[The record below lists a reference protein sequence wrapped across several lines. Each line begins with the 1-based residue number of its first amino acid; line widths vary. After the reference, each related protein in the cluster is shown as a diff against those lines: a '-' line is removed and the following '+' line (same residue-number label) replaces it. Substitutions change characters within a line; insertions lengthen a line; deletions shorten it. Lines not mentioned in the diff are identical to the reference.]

1 MVMNSNNEVNKN
13 TVIRDT
19 RRLGTKIHSFIFEP
33 FRFRVISIFFIGFQ
47 LIIPALWIFY
57 IFINFIFLI
66 LMLDMKLRAPLR
78 IPKDLFVND
87 PTEYVDMKV
96 ADNKLFGLIK
106 KNKIIRKI
114 KKSAGILYLG
124 YYRGVRGH
132 NDSGKELWISN
143 SDART
148 HMFLAGTTGSGKS
161 ETLMGIFLNAILWGA
176 GACYGDG
183 KADSN
188 LGFCLW
194 SLARRFG
201 REDDFLVLNYLTG
214 GTDPFENIVKKEQ
227 GIFDSISHQ
236 SNSTNPFSDGSAD
249 FLIQLVSSLM
259 TKSTGDGA
267 QWQEKAI
274 TMISAIIRILAY
286 LRAKGEG
293 SISASIL
300 RDCLDLKTLAQIYKR
315 GLNGEFPED
324 AFAPIRNYFSSS
336 IPFNIE
342 LIDEPSKWDQEVLNQ
357 HGYLTAQFT
366 ALNMLVDT
374 YGFIFSD
381 RFGEV
386 DMLDVL
392 LNNRLLVVM
401 IPSLEKSG
409 TESAA
414 LGKLFISSIRLMMA
428 QNLGYK
434 LEGNKKD
441 VLDIKATNAPTPSV
455 IILDEIGYYFSLG
468 LAVMYAQARS
478 LGFMMIAAVQDVQAL
493 KRGEAAE
500 ESASLIAN
508 TKIKWSLALEDPEET
523 YELIKRAGGESYY
536 SILSGNEITDSGLY
550 TSYSQQTNVNYQK
563 QDRIELN
570 ELKSL
575 NAGEGIL
582 VFQDSVVPTNSFY
595 IDDKDKKSSK
605 LELRIN
611 RFIQVE
617 RPTLNAA
624 KRYGIDAISVKT
636 DNNYRN
642 ILNVIQ
648 QKGEIVAHIQDEL
661 LLHLLNVI
669 KNAKIKNTSKFY
681 SIEIGI
687 LMFECLSR
695 EIRKNVSLINNH
707 SYKNKLYNPENVDE
721 IDYDDL
727 PDPEDYND
735 E

>member
-1 MVMNSNNEVNKN
+1 MAINSNNEVSKNK
-13 TVIRDT
+13 VIKDT
-19 RRLGTKIHSFIFEP
+19 RSLGTKLHLFIFNP
-33 FRFRVISIFFIGFQ
+33 LKFKIIAIFFIGVQ
-47 LIIPALWIFY
+47 LIIPSLWPIWIF
-57 IFINFIFLI
+57 FNFILLV
-66 LMLDMKLRAPLR
+66 LMWDIKVKAPLR
-78 IPKDLFVND
+78 LPKDLKVND
-87 PTEYVDMKV
+87 STEYFDAKV
-96 ADNKLFGLIK
+96 SSNSLFGLIK
-106 KNKIIRKI
+106 RTRIVRTL
-114 KKSAGILYLG
+114 KKAAGILYLG
-124 YYRGVRGH
+124 YFRGTLD
-132 NDSGKELWISN
+132 NSETGKELWISN

-161 ETLMGIFLNAILWGA
+161 ETLIGIYANALLWGA

-214 GTDPFENIVKKEQ
+214 GTDPFENIVKKEK
-227 GIFDSISHQ
+227 GIYDSVSHQ

-293 SISASIL
+293 NISASIL
-300 RDCLDLKTLAQIYKR
+300 RDSLDLKSLAQIYKR

-324 AFAPIRNYFSSS
+324 AFAPIRNYFNSG
-336 IPFNIE
+336 IPFNLE
-342 LIDEPSKWDQEVLNQ
+342 LIDEPAKWDQEVLNQ

-381 RFGEV
+381 RYGEV

-401 IPSLEKSG
+401 IPSLEKSP

-428 QNLGYK
+428 QNLGYE
-434 LEGNKKD
+434 LEGYKSD
-441 VLDIKATNAPTPSV
+441 VLDVKATNSPTPSV
-455 IILDEIGYYFSLG
+455 IILDEIGYYYALG

-478 LGFMMIAAVQDVQAL
+478 LGFMMVAAAQDLQAL
-493 KRGEAAE
+493 KRGEAGE

-508 TKIKWSLALEDPEET
+508 TKIKWSLALEDPEDT
-523 YELIKRAGGESYY
+523 YELIKKAGGESYY
-536 SILSGNEITDSGLY
+536 SVLSGHEASDTGFY
-550 TSYSQQTNVNYQK
+550 TAYNQQTNINYQK

-570 ELKSL
+570 DLKSL

-605 LELRIN
+605 LPLRIN
-611 RFIQVE
+611 RFIQIE
-617 RPTLNAA
+617 RPMAKHL
-624 KRYGIDAISVKT
+624 KRYNLNDDLTSVNYKDILKILNT
-636 DNNYRN
+636 DNGLINDDIN
-642 ILNVIQ
+642 
-648 QKGEIVAHIQDEL
+648 DEL
-661 LLHLLNVI
+661 LDPLLNVLE
-669 KNAKIKNTSKFY
+669 KAKSQSSFF
-681 SIEIGI
+681 SIETGI
-687 LMFECLSR
+687 SMFVCLSQC
-695 EIRKNVSLINNH
+695 INKNKSLINGH
-707 SYKNKLYNPENVDE
+707 SIKKILYKTNDDSS
-721 IDYDDL
+721 IDYDSL
-727 PDPEDYND
+727 PEPPDY
-735 E
+735 EE

>member
-1 MVMNSNNEVNKN
+1 MAMNSNNEVNKEK
-13 TVIRDT
+13 VIKDT
-19 RRLGTKIHSFIFEP
+19 RSVGTKVYSFIFNP
-33 FRFRVISIFFIGFQ
+33 SRFKFIAISFICIQ
-47 LIIPALWIFY
+47 LIIPSLWPLWLLV
-57 IFINFIFLI
+57 NFIFLI
-66 LMLDMKLRAPLR
+66 LMWDIKLKAPLR
-78 IPKDLFVND
+78 LPKDLNVND
-87 PTEYVDMKV
+87 STEYYQAKV
-96 ADNKLFGLIK
+96 VSKSLFGLIK
-106 KNKIIRKI
+106 STKIVKRF
-114 KKSAGILYLG
+114 KKAAGILYLG
-124 YYRGVRGH
+124 FYRGSP
-132 NDSGKELWISN
+132 NNSDTGKELWISN

-161 ETLMGIFLNAILWGA
+161 ETLMGIYTNALLWGA

-214 GTDPFENIVKKEQ
+214 GTDPFENLVKKEK
-227 GIFDSISHQ
+227 GIYNSVSHQ

-259 TKSTGDGA
+259 TQASGDGA
-267 QWQEKAI
+267 QWQQKAI

-293 SISASIL
+293 NISASIL
-300 RDCLDLKTLAQIYKR
+300 RDTLDLKELVKIYKR

-324 AFAPIRNYFSSS
+324 AFAPIRNYFNSG
-336 IPFNIE
+336 IPFNLE

-381 RFGEV
+381 RYGEV

-401 IPSLEKSG
+401 IPSLEKSP

-428 QNLGYK
+428 QNLGYQ
-434 LEGNKKD
+434 LEGDKAN
-441 VLDIKATNAPTPSV
+441 VLDIKATNSPTPSV
-455 IILDEIGYYFSLG
+455 IILDEIGYYYALG

-478 LGFMMIAAVQDVQAL
+478 LGFMMVAAAQDLQAL
-493 KRGEAAE
+493 KRGEAGE

-508 TKIKWSLALEDPEET
+508 TKIKWSLALEDPEDT
-523 YELIKRAGGESYY
+523 YELMRKAGGESYY
-536 SILSGNEITDSGLY
+536 SVLSGHESTDAGLY
-550 TSYSQQTNVNYQK
+550 TAYSQQTNVNYQK

-570 ELKSL
+570 DLKSL

-582 VFQDSVVPTNSFY
+582 VFQDSIVPSSSFY

-605 LELRIN
+605 LPLRIN

-617 RPTLNAA
+617 RPMIKNLA
-624 KRYGIDAISVKT
+624 RYGIGEELKEIT
-636 DNNYRN
+636 NYKD
-642 ILNVIQ
+642 ILNVFNSEKRVI
-648 QKGEIVAHIQDEL
+648 EEDIDDEL
-661 LLHLLNVI
+661 LDPILNI
-669 KNAKIKNTSKFY
+669 LDKAKNQRTFY
-681 SIEIGI
+681 SIETGI
-687 LMFECLSR
+687 SMFECLSQR
-695 EIRKNVSLINNH
+695 INLNKELITGHSLKKIL
-707 SYKNKLYNPENVDE
+707 YKPNIDNDD
-721 IDYDDL
+721 IDYNSL
-727 PDPEDYND
+727 PEPEYD
-735 E
+735 EE

>member
-1 MVMNSNNEVNKN
+1 MAINSNNEVNKSK
-13 TVIRDT
+13 VIKDT
-19 RRLGTKIHSFIFEP
+19 RSMGSKLHSFIFDP
-33 FRFRVISIFFIGFQ
+33 FRFKIIALLFIVIQ
-47 LIIPALWIFY
+47 LVVPSLWPIWILF
-57 IFINFIFLI
+57 NFILLI
-66 LMLDMKLRAPLR
+66 LMWDIKIKAPLR
-78 IPKDLFVND
+78 LPKDLDVLD
-87 PTEYVDMKV
+87 STEYIETKV
-96 ADNKLFGLIK
+96 STSSFFGLSKKTQIIK
-106 KNKIIRKI
+106 KL
-114 KKSAGILYLG
+114 KKAAGILYLG
-124 YYRGVRGH
+124 YYRGIP
-132 NDSGKELWISN
+132 NNSETGKELWISN

-161 ETLMGIFLNAILWGA
+161 ETLISIYANALLWGA

-214 GTDPFENIVKKEQ
+214 GTDPFENLVKKEN
-227 GIFDSISHQ
+227 GIYDSISHQ

-249 FLIQLVSSLM
+249 FLIQLISSLM

-293 SISASIL
+293 NISASIL
-300 RDCLDLKTLAQIYKR
+300 RDSLDLKSLAKIYKR

-324 AFAPIRNYFSSS
+324 AFAPIRNYFNSG
-336 IPFNIE
+336 IPFNLE
-342 LIDEPSKWDQEVLNQ
+342 LIDEPAKWDQEVLNQ

-381 RFGEV
+381 RYGEV

-401 IPSLEKSG
+401 IPSLEKSP

-414 LGKLFISSIRLMMA
+414 LGKLFVSSIRLMMA

-434 LEGNKKD
+434 LEGYKSD
-441 VLDIKATNAPTPSV
+441 VLDTKATNSPTPSV
-455 IILDEIGYYFSLG
+455 IILDEIGYYYALG

-478 LGFMMIAAVQDVQAL
+478 LGFMMVAAAQDLQAL
-493 KRGEAAE
+493 KRGEAGE
-500 ESASLIAN
+500 ESSSLIAN
-508 TKIKWSLALEDPEET
+508 TKIKWSLALEDPEDT
-523 YELIKRAGGESYY
+523 YDLIRKAGGESYY
-536 SILSGNEITDSGLY
+536 SVLSGHEAADTGLY
-550 TSYSQQTNVNYQK
+550 TAYNQQTSVNYQK

-570 ELKSL
+570 DLKSL

-582 VFQDSVVPTNSFY
+582 IFQDSVVPSTSFY
-595 IDDKDKKSSK
+595 IPDSDKKSSK
-605 LELRIN
+605 LPLRIN

-617 RPTLNAA
+617 RPMFKLLKKYNLSNNFVTANYKDILKLLKSENGLLNDDINDEL
-624 KRYGIDAISVKT
+624 IDPVL
-636 DNNYRN
+636 N
-642 ILNVIQ
+642 ILEKTKAQ
-648 QKGEIVAHIQDEL
+648 SSL
-661 LLHLLNVI
+661 
-669 KNAKIKNTSKFY
+669 F
-681 SIEIGI
+681 SIEKGI
-687 LMFECLSR
+687 CMYTCLSQL
-695 EIRKNVSLINNH
+695 IDKNKNLINAH
-707 SYKNKLYNPENVDE
+707 YIKKVIYTSTDDDS
-721 IDYDDL
+721 IDYDSL
-727 PDPEDYND
+727 PEPVD
-735 E
+735 EE

>member
-1 MVMNSNNEVNKN
+1 MNNNEVNKN
-13 TVIRDT
+13 KVIRDT
-19 RRLGTKIHSFIFEP
+19 RTVGTKIYSFIFIP
-33 FRFRVISIFFIGFQ
+33 SNFRIIGSIFIGIQ
-47 LIIPALWIFY
+47 LVIPSLWPFWILL
-57 IFINFIFLI
+57 NFILLV
-66 LMLDMKLRAPLR
+66 LMWDIKIRAPLR
-78 IPKDLFVND
+78 LPKDLNVND
-87 PTEYVDMKV
+87 SSEYFYSKIPV
-96 ADNKLFGLIK
+96 NKLFGLIK
-106 KNKIIRKI
+106 SSKIVKTV

-124 YYRGVRGH
+124 FYRGSP
-132 NDSGKELWISN
+132 NNSDSGKELWISN

-148 HMFLAGTTGSGKS
+148 HMFLGGTTGSGKS
-161 ETLMGIFLNAILWGA
+161 ETLLGIYVNALLWGA

-188 LGFCLW
+188 LGFCCW

-214 GTDPFENIVKKEQ
+214 GTDPFENIVKKEK
-227 GIFDSISHQ
+227 GIYNSVSHQ

-259 TKSTGDGA
+259 PKASGESA

-293 SISASIL
+293 TISASIL
-300 RDCLDLKTLAQIYKR
+300 REALELKELVKIYKR
-315 GLNGEFPED
+315 GLSGEFPED
-324 AFAPIRNYFSSS
+324 AFAPISNYLNSG
-336 IPFNIE
+336 IPFNME

-366 ALNMLVDT
+366 ALGLLVDT

-381 RFGEV
+381 QYGEV

-401 IPSLEKSG
+401 IPSLEKSP

-434 LEGNKKD
+434 LEGDKSE
-441 VLDIKATNAPTPSV
+441 VLDIKATNSPTPSV
-455 IILDEIGYYFSLG
+455 IILDEIGYYYALG

-493 KRGEAAE
+493 KRGEAGE

-508 TKIKWSLALEDPEET
+508 TKIKWSLALEDPEDT
-523 YELIKRAGGESYY
+523 YELIQKAGGQAYY
-536 SILSGNEITDSGLY
+536 SVLNGHETTDAGLY
-550 TSYSQQTNVNYQK
+550 TAYSQQVNVNYEK
-563 QDRIELN
+563 QDRIELTD
-570 ELKSL
+570 LKSL

-582 VFQDSVVPTNSFY
+582 IFQDSVVPTNSFY

-605 LELRIN
+605 LSLRIN
-611 RFIQVE
+611 RFVQIE
-617 RPTLNAA
+617 RPMA
-624 KRYGIDAISVKT
+624 KFLSRYGLGQELKKQR
-636 DNNYRN
+636 NYKN
-642 ILNVIQ
+642 ILQIFKSG
-648 QKGEIVAHIQDEL
+648 KGEIKNDINDEL
-661 LLHLLNVI
+661 LDSVLSVL
-669 KNAKIKNTSKFY
+669 KNANSNNTFY
-681 SIEIGI
+681 SIETGI
-687 LMFECLSR
+687 SMFECLSEKINLNKDLIHNHTIR
-695 EIRKNVSLINNH
+695 EMLYTDVNDNENSIN
-707 SYKNKLYNPENVDE
+707 YNEIPE
-721 IDYDDL
+721 
-727 PDPEDYND
+727 PEY
-735 E
+735 EE